1 MNGSKH
7 DAEAVDT
14 VILRMICVVGERCT
28 SDTSHTVRSGVGA
41 YR

>member
-7 DAEAVDT
+7 LTEAVDCSR
-14 VILRMICVVGERCT
+14 LRMTAVVGERCT
-28 SDTSHTVRSGVGA
+28 SDTSRTERSGVGV

>member
-7 DAEAVDT
+7 DAEAADVA
-14 VILRMICVVGERCT
+14 ILRDGDVVGERCT
-28 SDTSHTVRSGVGA
+28 SDTSGTVRSGVGA